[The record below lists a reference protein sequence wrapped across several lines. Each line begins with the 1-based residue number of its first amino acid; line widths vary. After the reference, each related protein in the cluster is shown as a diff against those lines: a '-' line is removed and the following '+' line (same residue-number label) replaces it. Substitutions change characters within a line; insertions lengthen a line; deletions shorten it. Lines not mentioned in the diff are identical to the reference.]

1 MMDMNLVEAVVYS
14 VCWLLIFSI
23 GFKYYKKQEIK
34 PIIWKA
40 VIVYFVGRFAFT
52 FNYPFEQQAIHFA
65 LIPLGVIAFYLLFS
79 KRPNFN
85 TYLKF
90 AWFGFFS
97 NYIFLIGT
105 LLIIPLNSFLYDQN
119 DIHTY
124 MSHSEK
130 IDIEILSIHPSA
142 NDNVTVRPSI
152 LEQLETAKEQPV
164 NTDWYYESVGDDRVE
179 VERFPY
185 ILANVVP
192 KWGSRA
198 TATIYVEKDG
208 KGLLIAS
215 PTKHLYYRL
224 DESILQE
231 VTVNEEN

>member
-1 MMDMNLVEAVVYS
+1 MGMNLVEVVVYS
-14 VCWLLIFSI
+14 FCWLIIFVI
-23 GFKYYKKQEIK
+23 AFTLYKKQEIK

-40 VIVYFVGRFAFT
+40 VIVYFVGKFAVMFD
-52 FNYPFEQQAIHFA
+52 YPLEQQAIHFA
-65 LIPLGVIAFYLLFS
+65 FIPLGVIAIFILFS

-97 NYIFLIGT
+97 NYLFLIGT
-105 LLIIPLNSFLYDQN
+105 LLIIPLDSFLYDKN
-119 DIHTY
+119 DIQTY
-124 MSHSEK
+124 MSHSEN
-130 IDIEILSIHPSA
+130 IEIWSIHPSA
-142 NDNVTVRPSI
+142 NDNITVRASI
-152 LEQLETAKEQPV
+152 LEQVKTAKEHPL

-185 ILANVVP
+185 ILANVAP
-192 KWGSRA
+192 KWGSKA
-198 TATIYVEKDG
+198 KATIYVEKDG
-208 KGLLIAS
+208 KGLLIAA

-231 VTVNEEN
+231 VTANEEK

>member
-1 MMDMNLVEAVVYS
+1 MGMNFVEAVVYS
-14 VCWLLIFSI
+14 FCWLLIFVI
-23 GFKYYKKQEIK
+23 GFKLYKKQEIK

-40 VIVYFVGRFAFT
+40 VIVYFFGKFAFSL
-52 FNYPFEQQAIHFA
+52 NYPLEQKAIHFA
-65 LIPLGVIAFYLLFS
+65 LIPLGVIVIYLFFS

-97 NYIFLIGT
+97 NYLFLVGT
-105 LLIIPLNSFLYDQN
+105 LLIMPFNSFLYDKN

-124 MSHSEK
+124 IAHSEN
-130 IDIEILSIHPSA
+130 IEILSIHPSA
-142 NDNVTVRPSI
+142 NDNIAVRASI
-152 LEQLETAKEQPV
+152 LEQVKAAKEQPV

-185 ILANVVP
+185 ILANIAP
-192 KWGSRA
+192 KWGSQA
-198 TATIYVEKDG
+198 KATIYVEKDG

-231 VTVNEEN
+231 VTANGEK

>member
-1 MMDMNLVEAVVYS
+1 MNFVEAVVYS
-14 VCWLLIFSI
+14 FCWLLIFVI
-23 GFKYYKKQEIK
+23 GFKLYKKQEIK

-40 VIVYFVGRFAFT
+40 VIVYFVGKFAIT
-52 FNYPFEQQAIHFA
+52 FNYPLEQKAIHFA
-65 LIPLGVIAFYLLFS
+65 LIPLGVIAIYLFFS

-97 NYIFLIGT
+97 NYLFLVGT
-105 LLIIPLNSFLYDQN
+105 LLIMPFNSFLYDKN

-124 MSHSEK
+124 IAHSEN
-130 IDIEILSIHPSA
+130 IEILSIHPSA
-142 NDNVTVRPSI
+142 NDNIAVRASI
-152 LEQLETAKEQPV
+152 LEQVKAAKEQPV
-164 NTDWYYESVGDDRVE
+164 NIDWYYESVGDDRVE

-185 ILANVVP
+185 ILANIAP
-192 KWGSRA
+192 KWGSQA
-198 TATIYVEKDG
+198 KATIYVEKDG

-231 VTVNEEN
+231 VTANGEK

>member
-1 MMDMNLVEAVVYS
+1 MGMNFAEAVIYS
-14 VCWLLIFSI
+14 FCWLLIFVI
-23 GFKYYKKQEIK
+23 GFKLYKKQEIK

-40 VIVYFVGRFAFT
+40 VIVYFVGKFAFSL
-52 FNYPFEQQAIHFA
+52 NYPIEQQAIHFA
-65 LIPLGVIAFYLLFS
+65 LIPLGVIAIYLFFS

-85 TYLKF
+85 TYLTF

-97 NYIFLIGT
+97 NYLFLVGT
-105 LLIIPLNSFLYDQN
+105 LLIMPFNSFLYDKN

-124 MSHSEK
+124 IAHSEN
-130 IDIEILSIHPSA
+130 IEILSIHPSA
-142 NDNVTVRPSI
+142 NDNIAVRASI
-152 LEQLETAKEQPV
+152 LEQVKAAKEQPV

-185 ILANVVP
+185 ILANIAP
-192 KWGSRA
+192 KWGSQA
-198 TATIYVEKDG
+198 KATIYVEKDG

-231 VTVNEEN
+231 VTANEEK

>member
-1 MMDMNLVEAVVYS
+1 MGMNLVELVVYS
-14 VCWLLIFSI
+14 FCWLIILVIA
-23 GFKYYKKQEIK
+23 FKLYKKQEIK

-40 VIVYFVGRFAFT
+40 VIVYIVGKFSFT
-52 FNYPFEQQAIHFA
+52 FNYPIEQQAINIA
-65 LIPLGVIAFYLLFS
+65 LIPLGVIAIYLLFS

-85 TYLKF
+85 TYLNF

-97 NYIFLIGT
+97 NYVFLIGT
-105 LLIIPLNSFLYDQN
+105 LLIIPLYPFVYDKN

-124 MSHSEK
+124 MSRLEN
-130 IDIEILSIHPSA
+130 IEILSIHPSA
-142 NDNVTVRPSI
+142 NDNVMVRASI
-152 LEQLETAKEQPV
+152 YEQVEAAKKQTLM
-164 NTDWYYESVGDDRVE
+164 NMDWYYESVGDDRVE

-185 ILANVVP
+185 ILANVTP
-192 KWGSRA
+192 KWGSNA

-208 KGLLIAS
+208 KGLLIAA

-231 VTVNEEN
+231 VTANEEK

>member
-1 MMDMNLVEAVVYS
+1 MGMNLVEVVVYS
-14 VCWLLIFSI
+14 FCWLIIFVI
-23 GFKYYKKQEIK
+23 AFTLYKKQEIK

-40 VIVYFVGRFAFT
+40 VIVYFVGKFAFS
-52 FNYPFEQQAIHFA
+52 FNYPIEQQAINIA
-65 LIPLGVIAFYLLFS
+65 LIPLGVIAIYILFS

-85 TYLKF
+85 TYLNI

-97 NYIFLIGT
+97 NYVFLIGT
-105 LLIIPLNSFLYDQN
+105 LLTIPLYSFVYDKN

-124 MSHSEK
+124 MSRLEN
-130 IDIEILSIHPSA
+130 IEILSIHPSA
-142 NDNVTVRPSI
+142 NDNIAVRTSI
-152 LEQLETAKEQPV
+152 FEQIEAAKENPLMNMV
-164 NTDWYYESVGDDRVE
+164 WYYESVGDERVD

-192 KWGSRA
+192 KWGSNI

-208 KGLLIAS
+208 KGLLIAT

-224 DESILQE
+224 DESIFQE
-231 VTVNEEN
+231 VTANEEK